1 MLCDISVGQGK
12 KLWKMLSED
21 QKLTE
26 EEKEQIRVGSKVLGM
41 VIHNLGRKYAF
52 TGLFLNLLVPVPVW
66 DEICLETNGRELFFS
81 PKALMDYYRERNL
94 KRVEDQLLHI
104 ILHGILGHF
113 SMRDQFQNR
122 EVMDCC
128 MDLEVFQML
137 LKVNQLK
144 INTDELNWQQHQ
156 LIRSLKEGK
165 VISARKGYQKM
176 ASEDVDR
183 LSFAKQCFIF
193 DHHDTWSGDKEY
205 HLCVEISFENSG
217 FASEQSAG
225 KQSEISDRWNQ
236 MGALVFGQQDHRKD
250 TLQQALKCGAKT
262 WGKEAGGRE
271 EMYRADSCQ
280 GRTYLEVL
288 EELFR
293 YHERFL
299 EQEDSMDKTLYLYG
313 LQEYGKVALIEPE
326 EYKEVPVLSNVVI
339 ALDTSGSCS
348 GRIMSRFIREI
359 GNLLRDVM
367 AKGEFEHIHLLQ
379 CDKQIQKVECF
390 RHPEDIPKEME
401 LAVKGFG
408 GTDFRPVFHWVEE
421 QKKEDWTP
429 DLLLYLTDGFGDY
442 PDKEPG
448 YPVYFVLTERSN
460 RDMPK
465 WIKKLYLQGG
475 M

>member
-1 MLCDISVGQGK
+1 MLCDIRVGQGR

-21 QKLTE
+21 QRLTE

-66 DEICLETNGRELFFS
+66 DEICLETNGRELFYS
-81 PKALMDYYRERNL
+81 PKVMVEYYRERNL
-94 KRVEDQLLHI
+94 KQVENQLLHI

-113 SMRDQFQNR
+113 SMRNQFQNR
-122 EVMDCC
+122 EVLDCC

-137 LKVNQLK
+137 LKVSQLE
-144 INTDELNWQQHQ
+144 INTDELDWQQQ
-156 LIRSLKEGK
+156 GLLKSLKEEK
-165 VISARKGYQKM
+165 AVSARKRYQKM
-176 ASEDVDR
+176 TSEDVDR
-183 LSFAKQCFIF
+183 LSCAKKWFFF
-193 DHHDTWSGDKEY
+193 DHHDTWSGGKEY
-205 HLCVEISFENSG
+205 HLCIEISFENSE
-217 FASEQSAG
+217 FSSEPVAG
-225 KQSEISDRWNQ
+225 KQDENSDLWNQ
-236 MGALVFGQQDHRKD
+236 MGALAFGQQACRKD
-250 TLQQALKCGAKT
+250 LLQQALQCGGRT
-262 WGKEAGGRE
+262 WGAETGGQE
-271 EMYRADSCQ
+271 ERYRADSCQ
-280 GRTYLEVL
+280 GRNYLEVL

-313 LQEYGKVALIEPE
+313 LREYGKVALIEPE
-326 EYKEVPVLSNVVI
+326 EYKEVPMLSNVVI

-348 GRIMSRFIREI
+348 GHIMSRFIREI
-359 GNLLRDVM
+359 GNLFRDVM
-367 AKGEFEHIHLLQ
+367 AKGEFEHIYLLQ
-379 CDKQIQKVECF
+379 CDTKIQKVECF
-390 RHPEDIPKEME
+390 RHPEEIPHEME

-408 GTDFRPVFHWVEE
+408 GTDFRPVFQWVEK

-448 YPVYFVLTERSN
+448 YPVYFVLSERSES
-460 RDMPK
+460 DMPK